1 MLTDFSLSSET
12 LYAAAV
18 DLMAAAGYCGEISL
32 ETLAGGG
39 NNRVFRVAAS
49 KASFLLKAY
58 FQHPDDPRDRLGTE
72 FAFSRFAWDNGVR
85 GLPQPIACD
94 SQNNLA
100 LYEFVGGRQLQPDEV
115 TEAAVERAIDFY
127 RDLNRCKLLSPARF
141 LPKAS
146 EACFSIREHLQ
157 CVERR
162 LERLKTVGGATECDR
177 SAADLIRNQ
186 LCDVWSRVTEL
197 VAGRSSQLGLT
208 PDAEI
213 PQQDKC
219 LSPSD
224 FGFHNA
230 ISSKEGE
237 LKFID
242 FEYAG
247 WDDPAKMVCDFFCQP
262 AVPVSGN
269 YYDKFVEKVVSNLS
283 DSEMH
288 RQRMAILLPV
298 YRVKWCCIILN
309 DFLPVGNKRRNFARS
324 ADVGESR
331 KVRQLQK
338 AQLVLQDLSQALA
351 T

>member
-1 MLTDFSLSSET
+1 MLTDFSPTSET
-12 LYAAAV
+12 LYVAAV
-18 DLMAAAGYCGEISL
+18 DLMAAAGYSGDVSL
-32 ETLAGGG
+32 EPLAGGG
-39 NNRVFRVAAS
+39 NNRVFRVAA
-49 KASFLLKAY
+49 KGESFLLKAY

-72 FAFSRFAWDNGVR
+72 FAFSRFAWENGVR
-85 GLPQPIACD
+85 GLPEAIASD
-94 SQNNLA
+94 SQKGLG

-115 TEAAVERAIDFY
+115 TEAAVEQAIAFY
-127 RDLNRCKLLSPARF
+127 RDLNRCKLLPGGQI

-146 EACFSIREHLQ
+146 EACFSIGEHLQ

-162 LERLKTVGGATECDR
+162 LERLKTVGAATECDR
-177 SAADLIRNQ
+177 AAADFIHNY
-186 LCDVWSRVTEL
+186 LCQAWSRVIEL
-197 VAGRSSQLGLT
+197 VADRSIQSGLT
-208 PDAEI
+208 LDAEI
-213 PQQDKC
+213 PPQDKC

-230 ISSKEGE
+230 ILSESGE
-237 LKFID
+237 LRFID

-269 YYDKFVEKVVSNLS
+269 YYHKFVERVVANLS
-283 DSEMH
+283 DSEIH

-309 DFLPVGNKRRNFARS
+309 NFLPVGNKRRNFARS
-324 ADVGESR
+324 ADGGEDL
-331 KVRQLQK
+331 KAAQLQK
-338 AQLVLQDLSQALA
+338 ARGALQELTKTWA